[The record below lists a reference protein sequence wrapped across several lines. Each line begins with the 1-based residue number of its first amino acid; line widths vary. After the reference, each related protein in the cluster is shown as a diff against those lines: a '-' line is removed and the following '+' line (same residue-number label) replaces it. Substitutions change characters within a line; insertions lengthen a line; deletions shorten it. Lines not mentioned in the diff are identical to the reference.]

1 MCEGTGTMNI
11 LVLNYEFP
19 PLGGGASPVSRDISI
34 RLRKLG
40 HQVTVVTMG
49 FEGLPFYEE
58 IEGVRVYRLKCW
70 RSKKSSCMP
79 WEQYTYLIALRRFMK
94 KHLLENKY
102 DVCHTHFII
111 PTGEAAQWINRKYR
125 IPYVI
130 TAHGSD
136 VEGYNQKTYMK
147 IMHIFLRPFWRSIVR
162 HSAGVIAP
170 SEYLLR
176 LMQKE
181 MSTGDY
187 ILIPNGLDIAMYESL
202 YTNDFQKEKRILL
215 MGRMQKSKNF
225 QTVLRAIAGTDM
237 QDWKVDVLGDGPYRA
252 ELEELSKELGI
263 TDRVVFHGWIDNATP
278 EQLSY
283 LRKASVYITASH
295 FENCPMAV
303 LETIA
308 AGCYPLLS
316 DIPAHRQFVKDD
328 QYFFSM
334 DDDKE
339 LARKIEELVKRTW
352 NNDRKFINISKY
364 GWENII
370 SEYESVLEKA
380 MEL

>member
-1 MCEGTGTMNI
+1 MNI

-40 HQVTVVTMG
+40 HEITVVTMG
-49 FEGLPFYEE
+49 FAGLPFYEE

-79 WEQYTYLIALRRFMK
+79 WEQFTYLLAVRRFMK
-94 KHLLENKY
+94 KHLLENQY

-111 PTGEAAQWINRKYR
+111 PTGEAAKWIKRKYH

-147 IMHIFLRPFWRSIVR
+147 IMHILLRPFWRNIVCD
-162 HSAGVIAP
+162 SEGVIAP
-170 SEYLLR
+170 SEYLLG
-176 LMQKE
+176 LMRKE
-181 MSTGDY
+181 MSTGNY
-187 ILIPNGLDIAMYESL
+187 ILIPNGLDIPMYEKL
-202 YTNDFQKEKRILL
+202 YVDDFQKEKRILL

-225 QTVLRAIAGTDM
+225 QTVLRAIAKTDL
-237 QDWKVDVLGDGPYRA
+237 QGWKVDVLGDGPYRE
-252 ELEELSKELGI
+252 ELEKLAKDLEI
-263 TDRVVFHGWIDNATP
+263 TDQVTFHGWIDNATP

-283 LRKASVYITASH
+283 LKKASVYITASH

-316 DIPAHRQFVKDD
+316 DIPAHRQFIKDD
-328 QYFFSM
+328 QYFFAM
-334 DDDKE
+334 DDENALAEKLETLIKRQWDK
-339 LARKIEELVKRTW
+339 
-352 NNDRKFINISKY
+352 DRRFIDISRY
-364 GWENII
+364 GWGNII
-370 SEYESVLEKA
+370 RQYEDVLQNAANHFADK
-380 MEL
+380 

>member
-1 MCEGTGTMNI
+1 MKI

-40 HQVTVVTMG
+40 HEITVVTMG
-49 FEGLPFYEE
+49 FKGLPFYEE
-58 IEGVRVYRLKCW
+58 IDGVGVYRLKCW

-79 WEQYTYLIALRRFMK
+79 WEQFTYLLAVRKFLR
-94 KHLLENKY
+94 KHLMENQY

-111 PTGEAAQWINRKYR
+111 PTGDAAQWVQRKYH

-136 VEGYNQKTYMK
+136 VEGYNQKIYMK
-147 IMHIFLRPFWRSIVR
+147 IMHKFLRPFWRSIVKD
-162 HSAGVIAP
+162 SAKVIAP
-170 SEYLLR
+170 SEYLLG
-176 LMQKE
+176 LMRQE
-181 MSTGDY
+181 LSTGNY
-187 ILIPNGLDIAMYESL
+187 ILIPNGLDIAMYKNLCLS
-202 YTNDFQKEKRILL
+202 NFQKENRILL

-225 QTVLRAIAGTDM
+225 QTVLRAIARADM
-237 QDWKVDVLGDGPYRA
+237 HGWKVDVLGDGPYRE
-252 ELEELSKELGI
+252 ELEKLSKELGI
-263 TDRVVFHGWIDNATP
+263 ADRVMFHGWIDNASS

-283 LRKASVYITASH
+283 LKKTSVYITASH

-316 DIPAHRQFVKDD
+316 DIPAHRQFIKDD
-328 QYFFSM
+328 QYFFEM
-334 DDDKE
+334 DNENE
-339 LARKIEELVKRTW
+339 LAQKIEKLVSRRW
-352 NNDRKFINISKY
+352 NRDRNFIDISKY
-364 GWENII
+364 EWENII
-370 SEYESVLEKA
+370 RRYEDVLKNA
-380 MEL
+380 AY